1 MGESKALD
9 SCYTIVESHNPTEV
23 TPMRTALL
31 LILTLTATPSIAC
44 SLMASDPADL
54 CEGMQERG
62 STRTHLRDLH
72 GERRYRQALQE
83 KLDMEAT
90 RVPQARTFSIFGRDS
105 IIRGQ
110 IDAE

>member
-1 MGESKALD
+1 
-9 SCYTIVESHNPTEV
+9 
-23 TPMRTALL
+23 
-31 LILTLTATPSIAC
+31 
-44 SLMASDPADL
+44 MAEDPADL

-62 STRTHLRDLH
+62 SRTYLRDLH